1 MKRITRVVVA
11 AAAALALGAGLTACE
26 DDSSQGKETRAKQ
39 KGYDQLVANQP
50 AGRMEYS
57 PTREAINEWV
67 KTWGKRGKLSYVY
80 IQNGKGEYG
89 YFVMKGMPVAR
100 CQMLTPTEKVDSET
114 NGRVVVALPG
124 MDGTYSSGSMCDT
137 YYGFDATTG
146 VFMEFTV
153 GTNQSFFLFDKPMTM
168 PEYAS
173 AKQLGPTSVNDVK
186 AGQGAK
192 D

>member
-1 MKRITRVVVA
+1 MKTITRFGAVC
-11 AAAALALGAGLTACE
+11 AALVLGLGLTACE
-26 DDSSQGKETRAKQ
+26 DDSSQSKETKAKQ
-39 KGYDQLVANQP
+39 KSYDQLVANQP

-57 PTREAINEWV
+57 PTREAINQWV

-100 CQMLTPTEKVDSET
+100 CQMLTPTEKVDRSSQ
-114 NGRVVVALPG
+114 GSVVVGLPG
-124 MDGTYSSGSMCDT
+124 MDGTYSAGSMCDT

-173 AKQLGPTSVNDVK
+173 ATQLGPTSVDDV
-186 AGQGAK
+186 GDVGAK

>member
-1 MKRITRVVVA
+1 MKTITRTVVA
-11 AAAALALGAGLTACE
+11 SMAALTLGVGLTSCD
-26 DDSSQGKETRAKQ
+26 DDSSQSKETKAKQ
-39 KGYDQLVANQP
+39 KSYDQLVANQP
-50 AGRMEYS
+50 AGKMEYS

-80 IQNGKGEYG
+80 IQNAKGEYG

-100 CQMLTPTEKVDSET
+100 CQMLTPTEKVDASA
-114 NGRVVVALPG
+114 NGKVVVALPG
-124 MDGTYSSGSMCDT
+124 MDGTYSAGSMCDT

-173 AKQLGPTSVNDVK
+173 ARQLGPTAVEDVRK
-186 AGQGAK
+186 
-192 D
+192 

>member
-1 MKRITRVVVA
+1 MKTITRISVA
-11 AAAALALGAGLTACE
+11 SAAALTLVLGLTACD
-26 DDSSQGKETRAKQ
+26 DDSSQTKETKAKQ
-39 KGYDQLVANQP
+39 KSYDQLVANQP

-57 PTREAINEWV
+57 PTREAINQWV
-67 KTWGKRGKLSYVY
+67 KTWGKKGKLSYVY
-80 IQNGKGEYG
+80 IQNAKGEYG

-100 CQMLTPTEKVDSET
+100 CQMLTPTEKVDSST

-124 MDGTYSSGSMCDT
+124 MDGTYSSGSMCDA

-153 GTNQSFFLFDKPMTM
+153 GMNQSFFLFDRPMSM
-168 PEYAS
+168 PEYAT
-173 AKQLGPTSVNDVK
+173 AKQLGPTSVEDVADVK
-186 AGQGAK
+186 

>member
-1 MKRITRVVVA
+1 MKTITRIA
-11 AAAALALGAGLTACE
+11 MASAAALTLMLGLAACE
-26 DDSSQGKETRAKQ
+26 DDSSQSKETKAKQ
-39 KGYDQLVANQP
+39 KSYDQLVANQP

-57 PTREAINEWV
+57 PTREAINQWV
-67 KTWGKRGKLSYVY
+67 KTWGKKGKLSYVY
-80 IQNGKGEYG
+80 IQNAKGEYG

-100 CQMLTPTEKVDSET
+100 CQMLTPTEKVDSDT
-114 NGRVVVALPG
+114 NGKAVVPLPG
-124 MDGTYSSGSMCDT
+124 MDGTYSAGSMCDT

-153 GTNQSFFLFDKPMTM
+153 GTNQSFFLFDRPMTM

-173 AKQLGPTSVNDVK
+173 AKQLGPTSVKDVK
-186 AGQGAK
+186 DGSGVK